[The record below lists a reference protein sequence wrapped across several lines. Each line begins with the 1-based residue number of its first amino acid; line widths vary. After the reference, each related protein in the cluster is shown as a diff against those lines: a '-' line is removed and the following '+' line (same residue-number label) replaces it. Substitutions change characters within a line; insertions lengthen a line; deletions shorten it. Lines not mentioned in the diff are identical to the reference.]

1 MAQRIR
7 VGGGF
12 TVFHWSNTTDPGGV
26 IAVADRV
33 QVASVTPVTGAVAV
47 QPMNALRPMEIVTPR
62 AHTNGVITLTLTDL
76 YNQSVWDRL
85 AGLAGSNDIIDI
97 MEYMAGLDQGVMI
110 TKYVEPPNGK
120 PYSETF
126 YNCMIVRADDNEDI
140 RIDTMVI
147 NKDVEV
153 WYTHSRKSIATSAPR
168 AATFT

>member
-1 MAQRIR
+1 MAPRIR

-26 IAVADRV
+26 IASADGV
-33 QVASVTPVTGAVAV
+33 QVASVTPVTPAVAV
-47 QPMNALRPMEIVTPR
+47 QPMNALRPQEIVTPR
-62 AHTNGVITLTLTDL
+62 AHTNGVLTLTLIDL
-76 YNQSVWDRL
+76 YGQSVWDRL
-85 AGLAGSNDIIDI
+85 AGLSGSNDIIDI
-97 MEYMAGLDQGVMI
+97 MEYMASLNQGVMI

-120 PYSETF
+120 AYSETF
-126 YNCMIVRADDNEDI
+126 YNCMIVNVTDGENI

-168 AATFT
+168 PATFT